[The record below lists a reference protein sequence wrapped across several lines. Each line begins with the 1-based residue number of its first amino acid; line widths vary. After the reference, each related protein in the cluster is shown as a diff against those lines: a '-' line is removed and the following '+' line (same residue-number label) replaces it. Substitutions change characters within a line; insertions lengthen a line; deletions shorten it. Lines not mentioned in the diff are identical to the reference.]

1 MITRKNILKYDAVL
15 SFDWADEKHDY
26 CLWDAESN
34 SVELGSIK
42 NRPEV
47 IHDFICKVRFRYP
60 GKNVAVGLEQS
71 KGALAYQLVEYG
83 FFTIY
88 FVHPTTVAKMRE
100 AWTPSGA
107 KDDPD
112 DAELIMSIVRDM
124 NHQLRA
130 WRPDTPETHRLML
143 LCSHRRKLVDLRVKL
158 TNMLRSCLK
167 TYYPLACRVTG
178 DKLNEPLALNFL
190 TRWPTF
196 ESLKRSRLSTVE
208 KFYTRGNCRSSKAV
222 RERLEAIRDAVPATT
237 DPVISESYSMQM
249 LALVAQIRQLQE
261 SIKLYDREIH
271 KTYSSHS
278 DVSIISSF
286 PATGNVFGPR
296 LIAALGTDR
305 DRFESAHEIECYSGI
320 APVVDRSGKTAKIYR
335 RYKCS
340 SFIRQSFHEWAN
352 ATTKHCL
359 WARAYYVQCRE
370 KGMGHHQAVRS
381 LAYKWIRIMYK
392 CWKEQRPYDDGHYM
406 SMLKKRGSGL
416 MKLIAEHP
424 DVYRL
429 NGPVKVQF

>member
-1 MITRKNILKYDAVL
+1 MTTSRNIRKYDAVL

-26 CLWDAESN
+26 CLFDAETSIL
-34 SVELGSIK
+34 ETGSIQ

-47 IHDFICKVRFRYP
+47 IHDFICKIRFRFQ
-60 GKNVAVGLEQS
+60 GKAVAVGLEQS
-71 KGALAYQLVEYG
+71 KGALAYQLMEYG

-88 FVHPTTVAKMRE
+88 FAHPTTVAKVRE

-107 KDDPD
+107 KDDPG
-112 DAELIMSIVRDM
+112 DAELIMGIVRDT
-124 NHQLRA
+124 NHKLRA
-130 WRPDTPETHRLML
+130 WKPDTPETHRLML

-167 TYYPLACRVTG
+167 TYYPLACRVAG

-208 KFYTRGNCRSSKAV
+208 SFYTHGNSRSSKAV
-222 RERLEAIRDAVPATT
+222 QERLEAIRDAEPSTT
-237 DPVISESYSMQM
+237 DPVITECYSMQM
-249 LALVAQIRQLQE
+249 LVLVAQIRQIQE
-261 SIKLYDREIH
+261 SIKQYDKEIH
-271 KTYSSHS
+271 KTYCTHA
-278 DVSIISSF
+278 DAEIIDSF
-286 PATGNVFGPR
+286 PATGKVFGPR

-340 SFIRQSFHEWAN
+340 AFIRQSFHEWAN
-352 ATTKHCL
+352 ETTKHCL
-359 WARAYYVQCRE
+359 WARAFYVQARE

-381 LAYKWIRIMYK
+381 LAYKWIRIIYK
-392 CWKEQRPYDDGHYM
+392 CWKNQIPYDDGHYM

-429 NGPVKVQF
+429 NGPIKVQF

>member
-1 MITRKNILKYDAVL
+1 MITRKKIQEYDAVL

-34 SVELGSIK
+34 SIETDTIA

-47 IHDFICKVRFRYP
+47 IHDFICRMRFRFQ
-60 GKNVAVGLEQS
+60 GKKVAVGLEQS
-71 KGALAYQLVEYG
+71 KGALAYQLMEYG

-88 FVHPTTVAKMRE
+88 FTHPTTVAKVRE

-107 KDDPD
+107 KDDPG
-112 DAELIMSIVRDM
+112 DAELIMSIVRDS
-124 NHQLRA
+124 NHKLRA
-130 WRPDTPETHRLML
+130 WKPDTPETHRLML

-167 TYYPLACRVTG
+167 TYYPLACRVAG

-190 TRWPTF
+190 TKWPTF
-196 ESLKRSRLSTVE
+196 ESLKRARTSTIE
-208 KFYTRGNCRSSKAV
+208 KFYARGNGRSSKAIQK
-222 RERLEAIRDAVPATT
+222 RLEAIRDAETATT
-237 DPVISESYSMQM
+237 DTAIIECYSMQM
-249 LALVAQIRQLQE
+249 LALVGQIRQLRD
-261 SIKLYDREIH
+261 SIKLYDKKISE
-271 KTYSSHS
+271 TYSEHS

-305 DRFESAHEIECYSGI
+305 ERFESAHEIECYSGI

-340 SFIRQSFHEWAN
+340 TFIRQSFHEWAN
-352 ATTKHCL
+352 ETTKHCL
-359 WARAYYVQCRE
+359 WARAFYVQGRE

-381 LAYKWIRIMYK
+381 LAYKWIRIIYK
-392 CWKEQRPYDDGHYM
+392 CWKEQIPYDDGHYM
-406 SMLKKRGSGL
+406 SMLKKRGSNL
-416 MKLIAEHP
+416 IKLIAEHP

-429 NGPVKVQF
+429 NGPVKVKF